1 MRVEACQ
8 DPGLPLAEGDS
19 SSLKSLTDKALSGDW
34 LSDSLALLSQGRAEQ
49 FTMQTNSLKRSAKA
63 LREFRE
69 KLDELRAEQEQKAE
83 DAESWG
89 CFGKIVAVASSAV
102 AAVVGI
108 YNPPAGK
115 VIALAGSALAQSCM
129 ITGHA
134 YGDQAAATQA
144 RALKTESLHADAA
157 QDRGHRMQLLNDM
170 IDHEQVMGRRLLA
183 LVQADAQSVNA
194 AIKLGGTR

>member
-8 DPGLPLAEGDS
+8 DPGLIPAQEDS
-19 SSLKSLTDKALSGDW
+19 SALKNLVEKSFSGDW
-34 LSDSLALLSQGRAEQ
+34 LSDSLALLSQGRADQ
-49 FTMQTNSLKRSAKA
+49 FVMQTNCHKRSAKA
-63 LREFRE
+63 LQEFRE

-89 CFGKIVAVASSAV
+89 CFGKIVAVVSSAV
-102 AAVVGI
+102 ATVVGI

-115 VIALAGSALAQSCM
+115 AIALAGSALAQSCM

-144 RALKTESLHADAA
+144 RAMKTETLHADAA
-157 QDRGHRMQLLNDM
+157 QDKGHRMQLLNAM
-170 IDHEQVMGRRLLA
+170 IDNEQVMGRRMLA
-183 LVQADAQSVNA
+183 LVQTEAQSVNA
-194 AIKLGGTR
+194 AIKLGRTG